1 MDKEHMCYQYAGILF
16 SHKKGSSAIWDNMD
30 GGPGYHTKSDRE
42 RETLCDPYMWNL
54 KNQTHLFVPTPP
66 GFLPIANHQLFRSPR
81 RASPSSLPGRLSRA
95 LSLGTIPSLTRAG
108 KWH

>member
-1 MDKEHMCYQYAGILF
+1 MCYQYAGILF

-54 KNQTHLFVPTPP
+54 KNQS
-66 GFLPIANHQLFRSPR
+66 QRSKSR
-81 RASPSSLPGRLSRA
+81 LAIVCVCVCVCVCVGGGGGRQ
-95 LSLGTIPSLTRAG
+95 G
-108 KWH
+108 KNFYL